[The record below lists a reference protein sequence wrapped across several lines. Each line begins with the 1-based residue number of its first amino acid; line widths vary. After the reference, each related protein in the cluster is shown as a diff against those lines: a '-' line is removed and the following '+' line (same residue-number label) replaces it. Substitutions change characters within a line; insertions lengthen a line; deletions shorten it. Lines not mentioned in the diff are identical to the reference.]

1 MTLIK
6 NGYKKSGEL
15 MKKRLKWIGILGM
28 LSVFILGGLI
38 EISAD
43 GYRHRERKRQSER
56 DDSEKKLDSK
66 KLQPVTNPAYK
77 ETCGG
82 CHFAYQPGL
91 LPSASWGKL
100 LGNLDDHFGQT
111 LDVDSETLATLTEY
125 LRGNGADKSSSRQ
138 AAKIMKSLGGG
149 VPIRITDVPYI
160 RDQHHEISSDVF
172 SRKSIGSLSNC
183 SACHRTAENDVYDD
197 DFVEIPK

>member
-1 MTLIK
+1 
-6 NGYKKSGEL
+6 
-15 MKKRLKWIGILGM
+15 MKKRLKWIAVLGM

-38 EISAD
+38 GVSAD
-43 GYRHRERKRQSER
+43 EDRYRERTRHSGR
-56 DDSEKKLDSK
+56 DDSAKKHGSK
-66 KLQPVTNPAYK
+66 QLQPVTNPAYK

-82 CHFAYQPGL
+82 CHFVYQPEL
-91 LPSASWGKL
+91 LPSASWAKL
-100 LGNLDDHFGQT
+100 LSGLDDHFGQT
-111 LDVDSETLATLTEY
+111 FDVDSDTLATLADY

-138 AAKIMKSLGGG
+138 AAKIMKSLVGD

-160 RDQHHEISSDVF
+160 REQHHEISSDVL

-183 SACHRTAENDVYDD
+183 SACHKTAENDVYDD

>member
-1 MTLIK
+1 
-6 NGYKKSGEL
+6 
-15 MKKRLKWIGILGM
+15 MKKRLKWIGIWGM

-43 GYRHRERKRQSER
+43 EYRHRERKRHSGR
-56 DDSEKKLDSK
+56 DDSAKKIGSK
-66 KLQPVTNPAYK
+66 QLQPVTNPTYK

-82 CHFAYQPGL
+82 CHFAYQPEL
-91 LPSASWGKL
+91 LPTASWAKL
-100 LGNLDDHFGQT
+100 LSGFDDHFGQT
-111 LDVDSETLATLTEY
+111 LNIDSETLATLTDY
-125 LRGNGADKSSSRQ
+125 LGVNGADKSSSKR
-138 AAKIMKSLGGG
+138 AAKIMRSIGGG

-160 RDQHHEISSDVF
+160 REKHHEISSDIL

-183 SACHRTAENDVYDD
+183 SACHKTVKNGVYDD